1 MDYSQYNHSYN
12 MILGRDILYE
22 LRIDLS
28 FSENTIML
36 NGGRY
41 KGRTTPMKDVSKIS
55 FNVAS
60 NWLKEKIVQND

>member
-12 MILGRDILYE
+12 MILGCDILSE
-22 LRIDLS
+22 LRIDLNL
-28 FSENTIML
+28 SENTIRV

-41 KGRTTPMKDVSKIS
+41 KGRTNLMKDVSKIS

-60 NWLKEKIVQND
+60 NWITEKIVQND